1 MLTLKLQV
9 VLAQQHFVQILE
21 VFWPIPHCKNKLHF
35 YSKNVLWIMMDFP
48 IIISYSVKLEV
59 SPVVSLKA
67 SHWSS
72 VAC

>member
-1 MLTLKLQV
+1 MDIARLGIIMQK
-9 VLAQQHFVQILE
+9 
-21 VFWPIPHCKNKLHF
+21 
-35 YSKNVLWIMMDFP
+35 SKFP
-48 IIISYSVKLEV
+48 IISYSVRLEV